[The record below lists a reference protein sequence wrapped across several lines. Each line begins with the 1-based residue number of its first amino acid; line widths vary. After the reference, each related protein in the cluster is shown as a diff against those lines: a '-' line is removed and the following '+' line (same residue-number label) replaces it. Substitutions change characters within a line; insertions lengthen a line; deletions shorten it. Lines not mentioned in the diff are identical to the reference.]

1 MRTGAGA
8 LARMCA
14 CGSEAKEHMCACR
27 VRGHTCVCVCCV
39 RSAGKVSGGRRA
51 VRPVPHA
58 GPALRSAGRTL
69 AGVWRGRPCARGDA
83 GRLAGRVAVRVV
95 PRGLVLGREGACVGV
110 RRVPSGARGG
120 VAAEQVARGRAV
132 VFFFGGNGDS
142 LAITHFIRFA
152 ESSPTPY
159 KIQGT
164 RHPKIPRNLFA
175 GAESSPIPPL
185 LEIPKG
191 GFSWPLHSLLVTL
204 FFHGASRRWR

>member
-1 MRTGAGA
+1 MRTFFFGGIIRSGCGDVWRR
-8 LARMCA
+8 RM
-14 CGSEAKEHMCACR
+14 GNSGVCR
-27 VRGHTCVCVCCV
+27 REVDRQAVDT
-39 RSAGKVSGGRRA
+39 SGRRA

-132 VFFFGGNGDS
+132 GFFFCGNGDS

-152 ESSPTPY
+152 ESSPAPY

-175 GAESSPIPPL
+175 GAESL
-185 LEIPKG
+185 
-191 GFSWPLHSLLVTL
+191 
-204 FFHGASRRWR
+204 

>member
-1 MRTGAGA
+1 
-8 LARMCA
+8 
-14 CGSEAKEHMCACR
+14 MCACR

-39 RSAGKVSGGRRA
+39 RSVGKVSGGRRA

-132 VFFFGGNGDS
+132 VFEFIGVPGGFWSQSGAKNPESFFFGGTFFIFSFRG
-142 LAITHFIRFA
+142 LATSNENNNI
-152 ESSPTPY
+152 
-159 KIQGT
+159 
-164 RHPKIPRNLFA
+164 
-175 GAESSPIPPL
+175 
-185 LEIPKG
+185 
-191 GFSWPLHSLLVTL
+191 
-204 FFHGASRRWR
+204 

>member
-14 CGSEAKEHMCACR
+14 CGSETKEHMCACR

-132 VFFFGGNGDS
+132 VFEFIGVPGGFWS
-142 LAITHFIRFA
+142 
-152 ESSPTPY
+152 ESGR
-159 KIQGT
+159 KNEKG
-164 RHPKIPRNLFA
+164 
-175 GAESSPIPPL
+175 IPPPHFFFL
-185 LEIPKG
+185 
-191 GFSWPLHSLLVTL
+191 SLFRGQATNRENNNRSKVTARL
-204 FFHGASRRWR
+204 

>member
-1 MRTGAGA
+1 MR
-8 LARMCA
+8 A
-14 CGSEAKEHMCACR
+14 CGSEAEEHMCACR

-51 VRPVPHA
+51 VRPVPHT

-132 VFFFGGNGDS
+132 VFFFWWKWRFLSYNPLYPICGIFTYSIQNTGNTPSEDSAESVCRRGIFTDSATFGDS
-142 LAITHFIRFA
+142 ERRILMA
-152 ESSPTPY
+152 PTQS
-159 KIQGT
+159 I
-164 RHPKIPRNLFA
+164 
-175 GAESSPIPPL
+175 S
-185 LEIPKG
+185 
-191 GFSWPLHSLLVTL
+191 
-204 FFHGASRRWR
+204 

>member
-1 MRTGAGA
+1 MRTFFFGGIIRSGCGNVEEGDGKFRR
-8 LARMCA
+8 LQARGRQA
-14 CGSEAKEHMCACR
+14 
-27 VRGHTCVCVCCV
+27 
-39 RSAGKVSGGRRA
+39 SGRHERTT

-132 VFFFGGNGDS
+132 VFE
-142 LAITHFIRFA
+142 FIGV
-152 ESSPTPY
+152 P
-159 KIQGT
+159 
-164 RHPKIPRNLFA
+164 
-175 GAESSPIPPL
+175 
-185 LEIPKG
+185 G
-191 GFSWPLHSLLVTL
+191 GFWSQSGRKKPKKISSEARPRT
-204 FFHGASRRWR
+204 GRTTISRPFRTAFCPTYS

>member
-8 LARMCA
+8 LARMRA
-14 CGSEAKEHMCACR
+14 CGSEAEEHMCACR

-132 VFFFGGNGDS
+132 VFE
-142 LAITHFIRFA
+142 FIGV
-152 ESSPTPY
+152 P
-159 KIQGT
+159 
-164 RHPKIPRNLFA
+164 
-175 GAESSPIPPL
+175 
-185 LEIPKG
+185 G
-191 GFSWPLHSLLVTL
+191 GFWRQSGRKKPKKISFFSFFFLSLFRGQATNRENNNMGAKSGSLYYYK
-204 FFHGASRRWR
+204 FHNN